1 MKMNKYVL
9 GTMCAASVFASCTNE
24 ELVNTGNVDQEID
37 AKQIELLL
45 SADYAAGSDAESR
58 MALIGKEWAWVDG
71 DQVGALR
78 VGDKKGGTWNITNTF
93 ATNHPFEPVTK
104 LTEPVKNTDFSTNTA
119 VYEGNYVFYHQYN
132 GDMIT
137 TNGVQGYQL
146 DFPAVQSVN
155 PADINEKLAEYNFF
169 VSPVINIAGIKN
181 GEINKTAV
189 QFIPMYAIL
198 EVNITNDSEA
208 GDLNVNKVVVNGFG
222 LNPSGLLNFTGAADL
237 ANNVTGFA
245 KIDATADTYADDL
258 KQAIDKMNKNY
269 NLLTT
274 DPDYTTSTTISA
286 VIEGGNLAIKE
297 GESKAVRVLIPA
309 GKYKIDSKVQAGGN
323 APAIKS
329 FEVYTDKGMYTINAE
344 AATGDGT
351 SKADIEF
358 THTTLKSLN
367 PELTGKATTVTKFTI
382 NNMDDWNSAVAY
394 AENNNFEVEFN
405 LAADLKVTELPSCP
419 IYVTGNKTLELA
431 GENMTLVGDS
441 YFESVKNTG
450 TINLTENVALKNITN
465 YGTINVASTED
476 IVEVATQSYATHQP
490 GIYTLTNRGT
500 INIDGTMTVSQSAS
514 AWNNAAEIPSSEPA
528 GTINVKKDGKLILVE
543 NWTNNSYIN
552 VDGIVNIA
560 DGKTLTNTA
569 TTGVIEVATAT
580 GKFVANGAAAAITN
594 NGFISLDAIKDV
606 FLNGNL
612 EQRTATILATSTG
625 HVQVAV
631 TSDDFDGRILPTIE
645 EVNAVEMSG
654 NWNKTNMAALKTKW
668 NEISMITL
676 DNSTVDMGGYHRG
689 SLFLN
694 VTALEIPGTVTIKN
708 STAEEATL
716 QLLENSNPALPTIVV
731 DGNLTIEKNV
741 RINNNGYVSTLQVNG
756 TVTNNGVVYTQLTVG
771 GEDNTKAVYNNNEG
785 AKTAVVASW
794 NGTAGKFNAETLYNY
809 GTINNKGAL
818 HAKGITGNGI
828 LIGTAMTIESEI
840 EQY

>member
-78 VGDKKGGTWNITNTF
+78 VGDIKGATWGITNTF

-132 GDMIT
+132 GDMIST
-137 TNGVQGYQL
+137 GEDQGYKL

-169 VSPVINIAGIKN
+169 VSPVINIEGIKN
-181 GEINKTAV
+181 GEVNKTAV

-208 GDLNVNKVVVNGFG
+208 GDLNVNKVVVNGLG
-222 LNPSGLLNFTGAADL
+222 LNPSGILNFAGANDDIAT
-237 ANNVTGFA
+237 ATQFV
-245 KIDATADTYADDL
+245 KVDATADTYADDL

-269 NLLTT
+269 KLLTT
-274 DPDYTTSTTISA
+274 SPDYTTSTTISA
-286 VIEGGNLAIKE
+286 VIEGGNLAIKK

-309 GKYKIDSKVQAGGN
+309 GKYAINSTASN
-323 APAIKS
+323 ELAIKS

-351 SKADIEF
+351 SKANIEF

-367 PELTGKATTVTKFTI
+367 PKLTGKATTVTEFTI

-394 AENNNFEVEFN
+394 AENNNLKVEFN

-441 YFESVKNTG
+441 YFANVKNTG
-450 TINLTENVALKNITN
+450 TINLTENVTLNKITN

-476 IVEVATQSYATHQP
+476 IVEVGAQSYSTSVSA
-490 GIYTLTNRGT
+490 GINTLINRGT
-500 INIDGTMTVSQSAS
+500 INIDGTMTVSQAS
-514 AWNNAAEIPSSEPA
+514 SEWDNAAETSSEPA
-528 GTINVKKDGKLILVE
+528 GTINVKKDGKLILGAD
-543 NWTNNSYIN
+543 WTNNSYIN

-560 DGKTLTNTA
+560 NSVTLTNTA
-569 TTGVIEVATAT
+569 TTGVIAVATAS
-580 GKFVANGAAAAITN
+580 GKFVANNSGAITN

-631 TSDDFDGRILPTIE
+631 TSDDFDGGILPTIE

-654 NWNKTNMAALKTKW
+654 NWNKTNMAALKSKW
-668 NEISMITL
+668 DAISMITL
-676 DNSTVDMGGYHRG
+676 DNSTVDMGGYPNNDK
-689 SLFLN
+689 SLFFN
-694 VTALEIPGTVTIKN
+694 VSVLEIPGTVTLKN
-708 STAEEATL
+708 STAERSIL
-716 QLLENSNPALPTIVV
+716 QLKTSGTPSIVV

-741 RINNNGYVSTLQVNG
+741 RINDNGTVPTLQVNG
-756 TVTNNGVVYTQLTVG
+756 TVTNNGEVYTKLIVG

-840 EQY
+840 VRY

>member
-78 VGDKKGGTWNITNTF
+78 VGNIKNGGTWNITNTF

-132 GDMIT
+132 GDMIST
-137 TNGVQGYQL
+137 GGVEGYKL

-181 GEINKTAV
+181 GEVNKTAV

-208 GDLNVNKVVVNGFG
+208 GDLNVNKVVVNGSE
-222 LNPSGLLNFTGAADL
+222 LSPSGILNFTGAESNIA
-237 ANNVTGFA
+237 AATQFV
-245 KIDATADTYADDL
+245 KVDATADTYADDL

-269 NLLTT
+269 DLLLSAGK
-274 DPDYTTSTTISA
+274 TSGNTISA
-286 VIEGGNLAIKE
+286 VIEGGNLVIKK

-309 GKYKIDSKVQAGGN
+309 GKYAINSTATGSGL
-323 APAIKS
+323 AIKS
-329 FEVYTDKGMYTINAE
+329 FEVYTDKGMYTIDAE

-351 SKADIEF
+351 EKANIEF

-367 PELTGKATTVTKFTI
+367 PKLTGKATNVTKFTI

-441 YFESVKNTG
+441 YFENVKNTG

-476 IVEVATQSYATHQP
+476 IVEVATQSYATPQP

-500 INIDGTMTVSQSAS
+500 INIDGTMTVSQTSS
-514 AWNNAAEIPSSEPA
+514 VWNNAAETSSEPA
-528 GTINVKKDGKLILVE
+528 GTINVKKDGKLILE
-543 NWTNNSYIN
+543 ESWTNNSYIN

-560 DGKTLTNTA
+560 DSKLLTNTA

-580 GKFVANGAAAAITN
+580 GKFVANGTAAAITN

-654 NWNKTNMAALKTKW
+654 NWNKTNMKALQTKW

-676 DNSTVDMGGYHRG
+676 DNSTVDMGGYSNG
-689 SLFLN
+689 SLFSN
-694 VTALEIPGTVTIKN
+694 VTVLEIPGTVTLKN

-716 QLLENSNPALPTIVV
+716 QLLKNSYPALPTIVV

-741 RINNNGYVSTLQVNG
+741 RINNNGYVPTLQVNG
-756 TVTNNGVVYTQLTVG
+756 TVTNNGVVYAKLIVG

-785 AKTAVVASW
+785 AKTAVVAGWSTYF
-794 NGTAGKFNAETLYNY
+794 NTAVLNNY
-809 GTINNKGAL
+809 GTINNRGELYAS
-818 HAKGITGNGI
+818 GISENGI
-828 LIGTAMTIESEI
+828 LNGTTII
-840 EQY
+840 ITPTVD

>member
-78 VGDKKGGTWNITNTF
+78 VGNIKNGGTWDITNTF

-198 EVNITNDSEA
+198 EVNITNNSEA
-208 GDLNVNKVVVNGFG
+208 GDLNVNKVVVNGLG
-222 LNPSGLLNFTGAADL
+222 LNPSGLLNFTGAVDL
-237 ANNVTGFA
+237 TNSVTGFA
-245 KIDATADTYADDL
+245 KIDATVSSYADDL
-258 KQAIDKMNKNY
+258 KKAIEIMNKNY

-274 DPDYTTSTTISA
+274 SPDYSTNTTISA
-286 VIEGGNLAIKE
+286 VIEGGNLAIKK

-309 GKYKIDSKVQAGGN
+309 GQY
-323 APAIKS
+323 AIENNSSLNKLAINS
-329 FEVYTDKGMYTINAE
+329 FEVYTDKGMYTIDAE

-351 SKADIEF
+351 EKTNIEF

-367 PELTGKATTVTKFTI
+367 PKLTGKAKTVTEFTI

-394 AENNNFEVEFN
+394 AENNNLKVEFN

-419 IYVTGNKTLELA
+419 IYVTGDKTLELA

-441 YFESVKNTG
+441 YFANVKNTG
-450 TINLTENVALKNITN
+450 TINLTENVTLNKITN

-500 INIDGTMTVSQSAS
+500 INIDGTMTVSQTSS
-514 AWNNAAEIPSSEPA
+514 VWNNAAETSSEPA
-528 GTINVKKDGKLILVE
+528 GTINVKKDGKLILE
-543 NWTNNSYIN
+543 ESWTNNSYIN

-560 DGKTLTNTA
+560 DSKLLTNTA

-580 GKFVANGAAAAITN
+580 GKFVANGTAAAITN

-676 DNSTVDMGGYHRG
+676 DNSTVDMGGYDANTG
-689 SLFLN
+689 LFTG
-694 VTALEIPGTVTIKN
+694 VSVLEIPGTVTLKN
-708 STAEEATL
+708 STASESTL
-716 QLLENSNPALPTIVV
+716 RLKSSRTSIVV
-731 DGNLTIEKNV
+731 DGTLTIDNNV
-741 RINNNGYVSTLQVNG
+741 RINDIGAVPTLQVNG
-756 TVTNNGVVYTQLTVG
+756 TVINSGRVFANLQVG
-771 GEDNTKAVYNNNEG
+771 SQNNTKAVYTNNEN
-785 AKTAVVASW
+785 ATTNVVDGYTSP
-794 NGTAGKFNAETLYNY
+794 NFTCTTLINW
-809 GTINNKGAL
+809 GTINNEGTINAANFTK
-818 HAKGITGNGI
+818 NGVLNGSI
-828 LIGTAMTIESEI
+828 KLVSTVAIN
-840 EQY
+840 

>member
-78 VGDKKGGTWNITNTF
+78 VGNIKNGSTWDITNTF

-132 GDMIT
+132 GDMIST
-137 TNGVQGYQL
+137 GEVEGYKL

-181 GEINKTAV
+181 GEVNKTAV

-208 GDLNVNKVVVNGFG
+208 GDLNVNKVVVNGSE
-222 LNPSGLLNFTGAADL
+222 LSPSGILNFTGAESNIAT
-237 ANNVTGFA
+237 ATQFV
-245 KIDATADTYADDL
+245 KVDATADTYADDL

-269 NLLTT
+269 DLLLSTSKTT
-274 DPDYTTSTTISA
+274 GNTISA
-286 VIEGGNLAIKE
+286 VIEGGNLAIKK

-309 GKYKIDSKVQAGGN
+309 GKYAINSTAVSGL
-323 APAIKS
+323 AIKR
-329 FEVYTDKGMYTINAE
+329 FEVYTDKGMYTIDAE

-367 PELTGKATTVTKFTI
+367 PKLTGKATNVTKFTI

-441 YFESVKNTG
+441 YFENVKNTG

-476 IVEVATQSYATHQP
+476 IVEVGNTQSYTNPQP

-500 INIDGTMTVSQSAS
+500 INIDGTMTVSQTSS
-514 AWNNAAEIPSSEPA
+514 VWNNAAETPSEPA
-528 GTINVKKDGKLILVE
+528 GTINVKKDGKLILKA
-543 NWTNNSYIN
+543 NWNNNSYIN

-569 TTGVIEVATAT
+569 TTGVIEVATAS
-580 GKFVANGAAAAITN
+580 GKFVANNSGAITN

-612 EQRTATILATSTG
+612 EQRTTSIVTNSATG

-631 TSDDFDGRILPTIE
+631 TSDDFDGRILPTID

-654 NWNKTNMAALKTKW
+654 NWNKTNMAALQTKW
-668 NEISMITL
+668 SAISMITL
-676 DNSTVDMGGYHRG
+676 DNSTVDMGGYDVNTG
-689 SLFLN
+689 LFTG
-694 VTALEIPGTVTIKN
+694 VSVLEIPGTVTLKN
-708 STAEEATL
+708 STASESTL
-716 QLLENSNPALPTIVV
+716 RLKRSVTSIVV
-731 DGNLTIEKNV
+731 DGTLTIDKNV
-741 RINNNGYVSTLQVNG
+741 RINDVSNAPKLQVNG
-756 TVTNNGVVYTQLTVG
+756 TVINSGRVFADLQVG
-771 GEDNTKAVYNNNEG
+771 SQNNTKAVYTNNEN
-785 AKTAVVASW
+785 ATTNVV
-794 NGTAGKFNAETLYNY
+794 NGYSAPNFTCTTLINW
-809 GTINNKGAL
+809 GTINNEGTINAANFTKNGVLNGSINIVSTVAL
-818 HAKGITGNGI
+818 N
-828 LIGTAMTIESEI
+828 
-840 EQY
+840 

>member
-208 GDLNVNKVVVNGFG
+208 GDLNVNKVVVNGSE
-222 LNPSGLLNFTGAADL
+222 LSPSGILNFAD
-237 ANNVTGFA
+237 A
-245 KIDATADTYADDL
+245 KDDIATATQFVKVDATADTYADDL

-269 NLLTT
+269 DLLLSSSKTVGN
-274 DPDYTTSTTISA
+274 TISA
-286 VIEGGNLAIKE
+286 VIEGGNLAIKK

-309 GKYKIDSKVQAGGN
+309 GKYAINSTATGSGL
-323 APAIKS
+323 AIKS
-329 FEVYTDKGMYTINAE
+329 FEVYTDKGMYTIDAE

-351 SKADIEF
+351 EKANIEF

-367 PELTGKATTVTKFTI
+367 PKLTGKATNVTKFTI

-441 YFESVKNTG
+441 YFENVKNTG

-476 IVEVATQSYATHQP
+476 IVEVGNTQSYTNPQP

-500 INIDGTMTVSQSAS
+500 INIDGTMTVSEAS
-514 AWNNAAEIPSSEPA
+514 SEWDNAAETPSEPA
-528 GTINVKKDGKLILVE
+528 GTINVKKDGKLILKA
-543 NWTNNSYIN
+543 NWNNNSYIN

-569 TTGVIEVATAT
+569 TTGVIEVATAS
-580 GKFVANGAAAAITN
+580 GKFVANNNGTITN

-612 EQRTATILATSTG
+612 EQRTTSIVTNSATG

-631 TSDDFDGRILPTIE
+631 TSDDFDGRILPTID

-654 NWNKTNMAALKTKW
+654 NWNKTNMAALQTKW
-668 NEISMITL
+668 SAISMITL
-676 DNSTVDMGGYHRG
+676 DNSTVDMGGYDVNTG
-689 SLFLN
+689 LFTG
-694 VTALEIPGTVTIKN
+694 VSVLEIPGTVTLKN
-708 STAEEATL
+708 STASESTL
-716 QLLENSNPALPTIVV
+716 RLKRSVTSIVV
-731 DGNLTIEKNV
+731 DGTLTIDKNV
-741 RINNNGYVSTLQVNG
+741 RINDVSNAPKLQVNG
-756 TVTNNGVVYTQLTVG
+756 TVINSGRVFADLQVG
-771 GEDNTKAVYNNNEG
+771 SQNNTKAVYTNNEN
-785 AKTAVVASW
+785 ATTNVVNVYSAP
-794 NGTAGKFNAETLYNY
+794 NFTCTTLINW
-809 GTINNKGAL
+809 GTINNEGTINAANFTKNGVLNGSINIVSTVAL
-818 HAKGITGNGI
+818 N
-828 LIGTAMTIESEI
+828 
-840 EQY
+840 

>member
-78 VGDKKGGTWNITNTF
+78 VGNIKNGGTWDITNTF

-132 GDMIT
+132 GDMIST
-137 TNGVQGYQL
+137 GGVEGYKL

-181 GEINKTAV
+181 GEVNKTAV

-208 GDLNVNKVVVNGFG
+208 GDLNVNKVVVDG
-222 LNPSGLLNFTGAADL
+222 LGLSPSGILNFKDASSDIATATQF
-237 ANNVTGFA
+237 V
-245 KIDATADTYADDL
+245 KVDATANTYADDL

-269 NLLTT
+269 DLLFSTGK
-274 DPDYTTSTTISA
+274 TSGNTISA
-286 VIEGGNLAIKE
+286 VIEGGNLAIKK

-309 GKYKIDSKVQAGGN
+309 GKYEISSTATGSG
-323 APAIKS
+323 PAIKS
-329 FEVYTDKGMYTINAE
+329 FEVYTDKGMYTIDAE

-351 SKADIEF
+351 SKANIEF

-367 PELTGKATTVTKFTI
+367 PKLTGKATTVTKFTI

-394 AENNNFEVEFN
+394 AENNNLKVEFD

-419 IYVTGNKTLELA
+419 IYVTGNKTLELT

-441 YFESVKNTG
+441 YFAKVKNTG
-450 TINLTENVALKNITN
+450 TINLTENVTLNEIVN

-476 IVEVATQSYATHQP
+476 IVEVATQSYATPQP

-560 DGKTLTNTA
+560 DDKTLTNTA

-654 NWNKTNMAALKTKW
+654 NWNKTNMKALQTKW

-676 DNSTVDMGGYHRG
+676 DNSTVDMGGYDRG

-716 QLLENSNPALPTIVV
+716 QLLENSIPALPTIVV

-741 RINNNGYVSTLQVNG
+741 RINNNGYVPTLQVNG
-756 TVTNNGVVYTQLTVG
+756 TVTNNGVVYAKLIVG

-785 AKTAVVASW
+785 AKTAVVLNW
-794 NGTAGKFNAETLYNY
+794 NSGSSKFNAETLHNY

-818 HAKGITGNGI
+818 HAKNIKGNGI
-828 LIGTAMTIESEI
+828 LIGTDMTSESLI
-840 EQY
+840 DQY